1 MVLKYVWSLAIV
13 VSLTWAGCW
22 GGPTG
27 PQVHRV
33 AVDEQI
39 DIGDQWNDTDSQL
52 VSKEMIGD
60 LLSRVWL
67 DEYREE
73 AGRKPRLVVGRVAN
87 KSHDHIP
94 TETFVKDLERELVN
108 SGEVDFVASHG
119 QRSQLDSEKL
129 HQATAA
135 SLESQKAIG
144 RELGADFLIMGQ
156 VNSIVSQS
164 GDTMLKYYQV
174 ELEAINIE
182 TGVKVWM
189 GQKKIKKIIER
200 ANWDM

>member
-1 MVLKYVWSLAIV
+1 MISRYVWTLVAVLA
-13 VSLTWAGCW
+13 LTWAGCW

-67 DEYREE
+67 DEYRED
-73 AGRKPRLVVGRVAN
+73 AGRNPRLVVGRVAN

-129 HQATAA
+129 HQASAA

-144 RELGADFLIMGQ
+144 RELGADFLLMGQ

-182 TGVKVWM
+182 TGIKVWM

-200 ANWDM
+200 AGWDM

>member
-1 MVLKYVWSLAIV
+1 MQRATILSLACV
-13 VSLTWAGCW
+13 MAVFGLGCW

-27 PQVHRV
+27 PTVHRV

-39 DIGDQWNDTDSQL
+39 DIGDQWNDVDSQL

-60 LLSRVWL
+60 LLSRTWL
-67 DEYREE
+67 DEWSEQ
-73 AGRKPRLVVGRVAN
+73 AGRKPRLVVGRVLN

-94 TETFVKDLERELVN
+94 TDTFVKDLERELIN

-119 QRSQLDSEKL
+119 QRGQLTQEKL
-129 HQATAA
+129 YQASAA

-144 RELGADFLIMGQ
+144 RELGADFLVVGQ
-156 VNSIVSQS
+156 INSLVNHGGGQ
-164 GDTMLKYYQV
+164 TLKYYQV

-189 GQKKIKKIIER
+189 GQKKIKKLIER
-200 ANWDM
+200 SEWDM